1 MSKNEISQTQAGLL
15 RAMYYNT
22 LYRRDIPKKG
32 MIAYMINGEGKR
44 QAVFSPTVTALL
56 NQGYIMVRSY
66 TASLNEWSYALTN
79 MGTRKVH
86 ELGQEA

>member
-1 MSKNEISQTQAGLL
+1 
-15 RAMYYNT
+15 
-22 LYRRDIPKKG
+22 
-32 MIAYMINGEGKR
+32 MINGEGKR